1 MTDATGD
8 ALPLVVVGVGRIG
21 LYHARHVQELG
32 RERGLCELVGVVDGY
47 GDIAQR
53 VAKQLQEGQK
63 RRSAPRLR
71 CGSSGCGCG

>member
-1 MTDATGD
+1 MKGSGCFTSAFAAEFCSSDDRCNGGRTAAGGG
-8 ALPLVVVGVGRIG
+8 GVGRIG

-53 VAKQLQEGQK
+53 VAK
-63 RRSAPRLR
+63 
-71 CGSSGCGCG
+71 